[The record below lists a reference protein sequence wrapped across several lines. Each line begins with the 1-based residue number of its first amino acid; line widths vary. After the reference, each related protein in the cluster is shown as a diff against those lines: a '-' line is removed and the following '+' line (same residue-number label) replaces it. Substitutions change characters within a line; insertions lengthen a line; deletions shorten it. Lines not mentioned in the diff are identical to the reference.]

1 MYRRHGFTKN
11 LGSSSQRNGAIG
23 GRKFTFTK
31 MLGVYISF
39 ELHFVGLPF
48 PTVYLLQV
56 LMPMIKILLYSA
68 CLERGGAG
76 AGAGA
81 GGGGGVSEVTVS
93 VAVVS
98 VVVLLVVVTW

>member
-1 MYRRHGFTKN
+1 
-11 LGSSSQRNGAIG
+11 
-23 GRKFTFTK
+23 

-68 CLERGGAG
+68 CLER
-76 AGAGA
+76 AGA